1 MSRVMKVVGI
11 SVEPSSRTPVVLL
24 QDEADESV
32 TLPIWVGILEAGA
45 IATGLDKVHLPRP
58 LTHDLLKSVLDT
70 FGVRLLKVEVHDL
83 RENTFYAALHLER
96 GGESVVVD
104 SRPSDAIAV
113 ALRMDAPILVKEAV
127 LEKSKGGTGGGKDP
141 LTELLE
147 NMDPEDFGKYKM

>member
-1 MSRVMKVVGI
+1 MKVVGI

>member
-1 MSRVMKVVGI
+1 MKVMGV

-32 TLPIWVGILEAGA
+32 TLPIWVGVLEANA
-45 IATGLDKVHLPRP
+45 VATGLEKVNLARP
-58 LTHDLLKSVLDT
+58 LTHDLLKSVLDL
-70 FGVRLLKVEVHDL
+70 FGIRLVRVEVHDL

-127 LEKSKGGTGGGKDP
+127 LRKAEKGSVAGRDP
-141 LTELLE
+141 LSELLE
-147 NMDPEDFGKYKM
+147 NMSPEDFGKYKM